1 MTTARATSVRG
12 GPRLSATAITLAF
25 CFVAA
30 MCEGLDVQAAGV
42 AAGGIKAAFKPTT
55 TELGVFLAAGN
66 FGLLFGALAGGRL
79 ADLFGRKVVLI
90 ASIGIFGLC
99 SALAAVAWDMPT
111 LIGARVLTGLGLG
124 GAMPTL
130 IALAADISHDR
141 SRNTSIAL
149 TYVGMPM
156 GGAIASSIILIA
168 PPTQWRWVFMLGG
181 IAPLLIAPMMAWL
194 LPDSRPTPAPAAIG
208 NAGFRAV
215 FAEGRLRRTLV
226 LWLSFVLLNLTLHL
240 MLSWLPLLLQGR
252 GLSKSESAFAQVGF
266 NAGGALA
273 ALAVG
278 ALLDSRWR
286 RPSIAASVLILP
298 VALVMLANASPLTL
312 EMFALAIALG
322 GGILA
327 SQVILYGTAGG
338 LYPPSVRGAGV
349 GSAVGVGRLGSLAGP
364 TFAAV
369 LLAAGRTPTE
379 VLTSVLPIVIACG
392 VCVAGLGWRGPAPPA
407 EA

>member
-1 MTTARATSVRG
+1 
-12 GPRLSATAITLAF
+12 
-25 CFVAA
+25 

-42 AAGGIKAAFKPTT
+42 AAGGIKAAFKPTPA
-55 TELGVFLAAGN
+55 ELGVFLAAGN

-79 ADLFGRKVVLI
+79 ADVVGRKAVLI

-99 SALAAVAWDMPT
+99 SALAAVAWDMPS

-130 IALAADISHDR
+130 IALATDISHER
-141 SRNTSIAL
+141 SRNTSVAL
-149 TYVGMPM
+149 TYIGMPM
-156 GGAIASSIILIA
+156 GGAIASSIILVA

-194 LPDSRPTPAPAAIG
+194 LPDSRPAPAPASAAARAPT
-208 NAGFRAV
+208 AGFRAV
-215 FAEGRLRRTLV
+215 FAEGRLRRTLA
-226 LWLSFVLLNLTLHL
+226 LWLSFLLLNLTLHL

-252 GLSKSESAFAQVGF
+252 GLSKSGSAFAQVGF

-278 ALLDSRWR
+278 ALLDTRWR
-286 RPSIAASVLILP
+286 RAGIAGSVLVLP
-298 VALVMLANASPLTL
+298 VALVLLANASPLTL

-349 GSAVGVGRLGSLAGP
+349 GSAIGVGRLGSLAGP
-364 TFAAV
+364 TFAAA

-379 VLTSVLPIVIACG
+379 VLISVLPIVIACG
-392 VCVAGLGWRGPAPPA
+392 ACVAGLGWRGSAPSG